1 MDVDFIKWVIE
12 QGAIWTLVIFQA
24 YFIYKLWGRLIECE
38 DHKATQMMS
47 VLEVLTAT
55 KDTMSRVLER
65 LR

>member
-12 QGAIWTLVIFQA
+12 QGAIWTLVLFQG
-24 YFIYKLWGRLIECE
+24 YIIYKLWGRLVECE
-38 DHKATQMMS
+38 DQKAIQLVQ